1 MRRLVS
7 TIIFL
12 VGITLFTF
20 FVIVFTTEH
29 TNIISHLYKDK
40 IVKTVENENI
50 LRINFDEL
58 NIKWKGLYPQLIF
71 NQISIYDA
79 ETSNAILK
87 SESLIIEIDSIKS
100 LKSKMIILKEII

>member
-1 MRRLVS
+1 M
-7 TIIFL
+7 
-12 VGITLFTF
+12 
-20 FVIVFTTEH
+20 
-29 TNIISHLYKDK
+29 
-40 IVKTVENENI
+40 
-50 LRINFDEL
+50 RINFDEL

-100 LKSKMIILKEII
+100 LKSKMIILKEIDFIKTDLNIIFDSNKLVLNEFDLSKIFDDSKNNIYVSKQS